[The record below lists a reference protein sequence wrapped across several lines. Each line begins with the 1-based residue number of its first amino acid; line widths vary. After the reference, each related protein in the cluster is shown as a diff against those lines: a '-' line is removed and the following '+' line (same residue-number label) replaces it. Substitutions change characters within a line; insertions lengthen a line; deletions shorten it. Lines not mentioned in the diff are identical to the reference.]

1 MTPFSGTN
9 RVTSPYGYREY
20 LNSGRLIKEFH
31 HGEDVVCTKYAG
43 EVVNDSDWDFREVT
57 GAVVEE
63 VSYGYN
69 SGRGNLV
76 KTKTSTGAI
85 QIYQHCKE
93 IYVRKGDIVPQGT
106 VLGRAGSTGNSTGI
120 HLHFEVQ
127 INGSPVEPSAWLGLP
142 NVSGTYNGNDNLDSD
157 VSTQETIID
166 VAKYQGDIDWS
177 SVPYRAILRVGYRG
191 YGTGECVV
199 DEKFD
204 KNIAGAIQSG
214 KLFGFYWFSQ
224 AVTEQE
230 GREEAEFSD
239 KLISG
244 RGKGLPLFID
254 CEWSNSNHN
263 GRADGISSTQR
274 TAVARAFCERAKE
287 LGYNP
292 GVYTFTSFAQTNIDY
307 TTLANQYIGWLADT
321 RTNFD
326 KTLPR
331 HIHQYGQG
339 TVSGISTSVDMN
351 HVIKSIDSHE
361 VTPVNQ
367 LQKLCI
373 VGTSEEIKAKAE
385 SLGLPVQTVTA
396 QLIGPASNGD
406 AMTLWGMAQS
416 ENSDYFASY
425 TEV

>member
-1 MTPFSGTN
+1 MTPFKGTN
-9 RVTSPYGYREY
+9 RITSPYGYREY
-20 LNSGRLIKEFH
+20 WNSGRLVKEH
-31 HGEDVVCTKYAG
+31 HNGEDVVCTKYAG

-93 IYVRKGDIVPQGT
+93 IYVKKGDVVPQGT

-127 INGSPVEPSAWLGLP
+127 INGTPVEPSAWLGLP
-142 NVSGTYNGNDNLDSD
+142 NVAGTYEGNDDLDSV
-157 VSTQETIID
+157 VSSQETIID
-166 VAKYQGDIDWS
+166 VSKHQGDIDWG
-177 SVPYRAILRVGYRG
+177 SVPYRAIIRVGYRG
-191 YGTGECVV
+191 YGTGKCVS
-199 DEKFD
+199 DEKFEQ
-204 KNIAGAIQSG
+204 NITGAISAG

-230 GREEAEFSD
+230 GREEVEFAD
-239 KLISG
+239 KLIAG

-254 CEWSNSNHN
+254 CEWSNSSHN
-263 GRADGISSTQR
+263 GRADGISLAQR
-274 TAVARAFCERAKE
+274 TSVAKAFCERAKE

-292 GVYTFTSFAQTNIDY
+292 GVYTFTTFANSYIDY
-307 TTLANQYIGWLADT
+307 AALANQYIGWLADT
-321 RTNFD
+321 RTNYD
-326 KTLPR
+326 KTLPL

-339 TVSGISTSVDMN
+339 TVSGISSSVDMN
-351 HVIKSIDSHE
+351 KVVKNIGEQE
-361 VTPVNQ
+361 VKPVNQ

-373 VGTSEEIKAKAE
+373 VGTSEDIKAKAE

-406 AMTLWGMAQS
+406 AMTLWAMAQS
-416 ENSDYFASY
+416 EDSDYFASY